1 MTKGRHTD
9 TAIGGP
15 AYLRR
20 GHHSSG
26 SARARRRFAP
36 VGGEPSGKASEGDR
50 LDSGTRRPT
59 HPFDRPNRIRLS
71 ADLGFMRVIV
81 SAVDYDLRTVRAR
94 VRRLHGSEVRIFPT
108 VDEAVDTRAR
118 GSSRPHVGPWR
129 HAWRLLWPVAP
140 ARGFR
145 FCQRLS
151 RRARCTVRIPL
162 HGRRNLVHQPPN
174 RAPLHCSKG
183 PASQIFWY

>member
-1 MTKGRHTD
+1 M
-9 TAIGGP
+9 
-15 AYLRR
+15 
-20 GHHSSG
+20 
-26 SARARRRFAP
+26 
-36 VGGEPSGKASEGDR
+36 
-50 LDSGTRRPT
+50 
-59 HPFDRPNRIRLS
+59 
-71 ADLGFMRVIV
+71 GFMCVIV

-145 FCQRLS
+145 LCQRLS

-174 RAPLHCSKG
+174 RAPLHCVTAPHQAGQEFCIFLRAVATIRSKCDIDSVDYIAPFPRSHLPIG
-183 PASQIFWY
+183 PAQKRLCLC